1 MITIASIPRV
11 VSATRGGR
19 AGPRVRGPRCCTS
32 HWEARGFQAL
42 QWRAPES
49 EQGRAVPRRGAFV
62 VGCQPWLIWRLYVYY
77 DTRGR
82 NTSSSL
88 LANRS
93 EKSAK
98 PSRPRGASHQV
109 QRESRVPTRKIL
121 FFFFSFFFLCKQN
134 TFHRATSIE
143 FICVRDA
150 WKSRSARIDRA
161 SSTSWSA
168 NGHLYWSPRSRM
180 IVLAWCLFVI
190 VSFLVA
196 KNQAFLNAPIP
207 GTF

>member
-1 MITIASIPRV
+1 MTRVIINQSWLIAVDVKSINFRDYKKSHDHDREYHGPRI
-11 VSATRGGR
+11 AGGR

-49 EQGRAVPRRGAFV
+49 EQERAVPRRGASV

-88 LANRS
+88 LTNRS

-98 PSRPRGASHQV
+98 PSRLRGAPHQV
-109 QRESRVPTRKIL
+109 KRESRVPTRKIVLL
-121 FFFFSFFFLCKQN
+121 FFFFFFK
-134 TFHRATSIE
+134 SEIY
-143 FICVRDA
+143 FIVRPVLSLHACDA
-150 WKSRSARIDRA
+150 
-161 SSTSWSA
+161 
-168 NGHLYWSPRSRM
+168 
-180 IVLAWCLFVI
+180 
-190 VSFLVA
+190 
-196 KNQAFLNAPIP
+196 
-207 GTF
+207 